1 MKSLGLRF
9 SYRCAD
15 RTLTDDEVNEVHARI
30 VQKIVQRYRGINQI
44 KDRPIGNQWRR
55 QEMTKIDIIQ
65 DVYEKLG
72 FSKKD
77 SARIVESVFD
87 IIKDSLTKG
96 EKIKISG
103 FGNFVVKEKKSRR
116 GRNPQTGD
124 EIAISAR
131 RVLTFKSSQV
141 LRKAL
146 ND

>member
-1 MKSLGLRF
+1 L
-9 SYRCAD
+9 C
-15 RTLTDDEVNEVHARI
+15 V
-30 VQKIVQRYRGINQI
+30 RGIHQI
-44 KDRPIGNQWRR
+44 EQTKAERRR